1 MWCEM
6 VEWRGLFEEEA
17 NGELLRGQEGFKAS
31 PEMVLISNRLQV
43 WLLPD
48 SPFWVDH

>member
-1 MWCEM
+1 MRRRQTGRFSKSR
-6 VEWRGLFEEEA
+6 RGSEA
-17 NGELLRGQEGFKAS
+17 P

>member
-1 MWCEM
+1 MKRRQTGGFSKGR
-6 VEWRGLFEEEA
+6 RGS
-17 NGELLRGQEGFKAS
+17 KAS

>member
-1 MWCEM
+1 MRRRQTGGFSKGR
-6 VEWRGLFEEEA
+6 RGS
-17 NGELLRGQEGFKAS
+17 KAS